1 MKLYTSMFCSHSR
14 IVEAFLDDHEIDL
27 EKVSIDGSPEAR
39 EAVKALN
46 NGYASV
52 PTLVLDDGRILTE
65 PSFNDLRRALGIK
78 QPNLLTKVKSFFE
91 KER

>member
-1 MKLYTSMFCSHSR
+1 MKLYTSMFCAHSR
-14 IVEAFLDDHEIDL
+14 IVETFLNDHEIVV
-27 EKVSIDGSPEAR
+27 EKISIDGSPEAR

-65 PSFNDLRRALGIK
+65 PSFYQLRQALGIE

-91 KER
+91 KKS